1 MTFRDVI
8 KKNFLGDLERYLSY
22 FLSGVFCVAM
32 FFTYSTLILLDE
44 ITKSV
49 DTYPMD
55 FLMITTCFITMIF
68 SIFFINY
75 SHGNFVRNKK
85 KELATYMV
93 LGMDEKDGVKLLAV
107 QTAFIAFASIIVG
120 MITGVLFSRLFQL
133 IALRIVDID
142 SLDFRLS
149 GYNFLVTFL
158 VFALIYAICFA
169 GSVIKLRKSDI
180 SNILKDKR
188 IKEGKEFKTHTI
200 VLFIIGIVLLAF
212 SLIFLYF
219 VAGDVTINYKPWVV
233 ITFLSTGYVG
243 LFLIIRYG
251 ICCMIHFQKKR
262 KSYYNNML
270 SVTGMDY
277 KFSQNTKI
285 IMILSLLASMIVLL
299 VGSPIALLK
308 ISTDIAEDSSEDIE
322 YLVQADADSEAFTSI
337 VDKEN
342 ILSDEVMDISY
353 VTNAEGKIAPVVKA
367 SDYNQK
373 YGTDFAPENGC
384 VQIITISWVPGNNG
398 YAVGKNIEFFSGE
411 KSFTFTV
418 DAFVKGDFECVNVF
432 NACIVC
438 VISDEDYTSMSDE
451 FIHGR
456 LHKIDIGNNWKDS
469 EDTFN
474 ELKAA
479 IGEDGVVNA
488 RISQYKTLI
497 HGYSMFLFTS
507 CSMCLMFFV
516 STGFV
521 LYFKQYND
529 IEDDKKQYVQLFK
542 MGISDKMIQSSIKK
556 KMAVVY
562 FTPLF
567 GSVMGLAIMYYLSS
581 LFGGGNIVTGF
592 MSKGIIGLIL
602 YAGSQ
607 ILFYIILKTKY
618 IRDVVH

>member
-107 QTAFIAFASIIVG
+107 QTAIIAFASIIVG

-337 VDKEN
+337 ADKEN

>member
-107 QTAFIAFASIIVG
+107 QTAIIAFASIIVG

-251 ICCMIHFQKKR
+251 ICCKIHFQKKR

-337 VDKEN
+337 ADKEN